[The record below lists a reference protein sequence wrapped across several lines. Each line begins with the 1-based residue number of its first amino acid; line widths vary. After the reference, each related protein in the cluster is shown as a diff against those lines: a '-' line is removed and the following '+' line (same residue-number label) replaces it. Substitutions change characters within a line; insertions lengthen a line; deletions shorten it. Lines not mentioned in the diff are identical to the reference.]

1 MVWGYPGGGDMHKGF
16 RYLDADAHVLE
27 PESLWGRYLDPDFR
41 DEMPR
46 HRCGYYHAKLPPAG
60 AETTGLPPFVPGDE
74 KDPLAFVDE
83 IYVGGYAMPEF
94 LAGRCAPTPDLGE
107 IYGRYALDGFG
118 PGSYKDFL
126 SRSGVDYMAVYPT
139 TGLYTIGVPSL
150 SARTAAAIRRAENR
164 WLNDFR
170 REVGPQMIGVGTI
183 DLRDPVEA
191 ALEARHC
198 VRDYGFRGV
207 FTVPEP
213 VNEYP
218 LFHPFYDPFW
228 AELQDL
234 DVPMAFHPTAGS
246 YLPEPG
252 DTVLTGWTGGR
263 GVTTF
268 VMGSM
273 LASIQMVGGG
283 VLERFPRLKV
293 AHFEI
298 GVGWVHYW
306 MDRMQAG
313 IQGSGRRLGAQALP
327 KLSMLPVEY
336 FQRQCFVG
344 ADPDDP
350 ALEHM
355 VKVMGD
361 DSVVPATDFGHPE
374 GRYHMDAIED
384 MLALDGVSD
393 DTKRKIMWSN
403 PARLYGMEA

>member
-1 MVWGYPGGGDMHKGF
+1 M
-16 RYLDADAHVLE
+16 
-27 PESLWGRYLDPDFR
+27 
-41 DEMPR
+41 
-46 HRCGYYHAKLPPAG
+46 
-60 AETTGLPPFVPGDE
+60 
-74 KDPLAFVDE
+74 
-83 IYVGGYAMPEF
+83 
-94 LAGRCAPTPDLGE
+94 
-107 IYGRYALDGFG
+107 
-118 PGSYKDFL
+118 
-126 SRSGVDYMAVYPT
+126 
-139 TGLYTIGVPSL
+139 
-150 SARTAAAIRRAENR
+150 
-164 WLNDFR
+164 
-170 REVGPQMIGVGTI
+170 
-183 DLRDPVEA
+183 
-191 ALEARHC
+191 
-198 VRDYGFRGV
+198 
-207 FTVPEP
+207 
-213 VNEYP
+213 
-218 LFHPFYDPFW
+218 
-228 AELQDL
+228 
-234 DVPMAFHPTAGS
+234 
-246 YLPEPG
+246 
-252 DTVLTGWTGGR
+252 LTGWTGGR

-313 IQGSGRRLGAQALP
+313 IQGSGRRLGARALP